1 MNTNRAEYLPHE
13 GVMMEEI
20 SSILKNVPKG
30 TFVDT
35 TYGYGSHF
43 NLLNNFDHLKSLGFD
58 RDLESVNNSKNEH
71 NVFHLNF
78 SEIYNFLSKNN
89 YLPLSGVFYDFGL
102 SSHQIDSDLRGFSF
116 QKNTNLDMRMNTKD
130 ELTAE
135 RIVNN
140 YSEKELLT
148 VLKNYSED
156 KYSKKIAIKIVE
168 SRPLTTTN
176 ELVSVIREAVPKQ
189 NPIFTDKTIRR
200 IFQALRI
207 EVNNELNEIKDSLN
221 SIKDSINKKGV
232 IVCIS
237 YHSLEDKIVKRFFNE
252 ITRYCICDPKIP
264 ICACDTEQQFTYPK
278 KKKYTPSDKEKEAN
292 PRSKS
297 AIMRYVVKL

>member
-20 SSILKNVPKG
+20 SSIIKNVPNG
-30 TFVDT
+30 TFVDA

-43 NLLNNFDHLKSLGFD
+43 NLLNNFNHLKFLGFD
-58 RDLESVNNSKNEH
+58 RDLESVNNSKKEH

-116 QKNTNLDMRMNTKD
+116 QKNANLDMRMNTKQ

-140 YSEKELLT
+140 YSEKELIS

-221 SIKDSINKKGV
+221 SIKDSINKKGI

-237 YHSLEDKIVKRFFNE
+237 YHSLEDKIVKKFFNE
-252 ITRYCICDPKIP
+252 ITRYCICDPRIP

-278 KKKYTPSDKEKEAN
+278 KKKYTPSDKEKKSN

>member
-13 GVMMEEI
+13 GVMMEEV
-20 SSILKNVPKG
+20 SSIIKDAPSGV
-30 TFVDT
+30 FVDA

-43 NLLNNFDHLKSLGFD
+43 NLINKFEHLNILGFD
-58 RDLESVNNSKNEH
+58 RDLESINNSQDEH

-78 SEIYNFLSKNN
+78 SDIYSFLSSNN
-89 YLPLSGVFYDFGL
+89 YLPISGILYDFGL

-116 QKNTNLDMRMNTKD
+116 QKNTNLDMRMNTKQK
-130 ELTAE
+130 LSAE
-135 RIVNN
+135 KIVNN
-140 YSEKELLT
+140 YSEKELT
-148 VLKNYSED
+148 NVLKNYSED
-156 KYSKKIAIKIVE
+156 KFSKKIARKIIE
-168 SRPLTTTN
+168 SRPIKTTT
-176 ELVSVIREAVPKQ
+176 ELTNVIREAVPKQ

-207 EVNNELNEIKDSLN
+207 EVNNELNEIQDSLN
-221 SIKDSINKKGV
+221 SIKNIINKNGI

-237 YHSLEDKIVKRFFNE
+237 YHSLEDKIVKSFFSE
-252 ITRYCICDPKIP
+252 ITTYCICEPTIP
-264 ICACDTEQQFTYPK
+264 ICKCDIVQQFTYPK
-278 KKKYTPSDKEKEAN
+278 KKKYTPSDKEKVYN